1 MAKQMMFYEKVV
13 PISLERHESWSV
25 RQGENFAFAA
35 QSNAVPL
42 MCAEFNAVATEM
54 PIVFAKN
61 ESGTTPVVVLGI
73 APNTSLFVDGKGKWT
88 GRYIPAFLRRYPFV
102 FAQSDETTYTL
113 CIDEAHEGC
122 DSDGKT
128 GERLY
133 TEKGEATEFL
143 QQALEFTKNVATE
156 AQRTVA
162 FCKMLDDHDLL
173 QAQNAA
179 ITMPDGE
186 KQAVTG
192 FHVVS
197 REKLKA
203 IGDDVLKEMFDRD
216 ALELIYYHLL
226 SVRNM
231 EALRARA
238 IG

>member
-13 PISLERHESWSV
+13 PISLERHESWAV
-25 RQGENFAFAA
+25 RQGEDFTFAA
-35 QSNAVPL
+35 ETNAVPL
-42 MCAEFNAVATEM
+42 MCAEFNAVATEL

-61 ESGTTPVVVLGI
+61 ETGTTPVVVLGI
-73 APNTSLFVDGKGKWT
+73 SPNKSLMIDTDGAWK
-88 GRYIPAFLRRYPFV
+88 GRYVPAFLRRYPFV

-113 CIDEAHEGC
+113 CIDEAHTGC
-122 DSDGKT
+122 DSDGKA

-133 TEKGEATEFL
+133 SEKGEPTEFL
-143 QQALEFTKNVATE
+143 TNALEFTKNVATE
-156 AQRTVA
+156 AQRTAA
-162 FCKMLDDHDLL
+162 FCKMLDDNDLL

-179 ITMPDGE
+179 ITMADGE
-186 KQAVTG
+186 KQALTG
-192 FHVVS
+192 FHIVS

-231 EALRARA
+231 ETLRRLAS
-238 IG
+238 G

>member
-13 PISLERHESWSV
+13 PISLERHESWAV
-25 RQGENFAFAA
+25 RQGESFSFAA
-35 QSNAVPL
+35 KTNAVPL
-42 MCAEFNAVATEM
+42 MCAEFNAVATEL

-61 ESGTTPVVVLGI
+61 DGGTTPVVVLGI
-73 APNTSLFVDGKGKWT
+73 AQDKSLFVDEDGKWT
-88 GRYIPAFLRRYPFV
+88 GGYIPAFLRRYPFV
-102 FAQSDETTYTL
+102 FAQSDEKTYTL

-122 DSDGKT
+122 DSDGKS
-128 GERLY
+128 GEQLY
-133 TEKGEATEFL
+133 TDKGEPTEFL
-143 QQALEFTKNVATE
+143 TQALEFTKNVATE

-162 FCKMLDDHDLL
+162 FCKMLDDNDLL
-173 QAQNAA
+173 QAQNAS
-179 ITMPDGE
+179 ITMPDGA

-192 FHVVS
+192 FHIVS

-231 EALRARA
+231 ETLRRLAA
-238 IG
+238 G